1 MLTSFLVSLAM
12 FIGGQGGAASKPK
25 PSASISADRVVTQV
39 QRFYQTTA
47 HLSAIFRQTT
57 MNATFGIPKQ
67 SDGRVYL
74 RKPGKFRF
82 DYVCKRNTSQVCK
95 AQMSDG
101 ATIWVIDYSGKWYY
115 TQPLNQSALP
125 VAVTFLTGK
134 GNLTSEFNPRLDT
147 SGKYGAPGDLVL
159 ELTPRQPSAQFR
171 SLFLVV
177 DPADYRVK
185 QSIVINAAGDVN
197 QFRFYQPDVVKDVPD
212 TWFVFNPRA
221 PAAKGFRQIKPQQA
235 NPPAPAAPPLTKPTG
250 P

>member
-1 MLTSFLVSLAM
+1 
-12 FIGGQGGAASKPK
+12 
-25 PSASISADRVVTQV
+25 
-39 QRFYQTTA
+39 
-47 HLSAIFRQTT
+47 

-74 RKPGKFRF
+74 KKPGKFRF

-101 ATIWVIDYSGKWYY
+101 ATIWVIDYSGKWYF

-134 GNLTSEFNPRLDT
+134 GNLTSEFNPRLDS

-159 ELTPRQPSAQFR
+159 ELTPKKPSAQFK

-185 QSIVINAAGDVN
+185 QSVVINAAGDVN
-197 QFRFYQPDVVKDVPD
+197 QFRFYDPDTAKDVPD

-235 NPPAPAAPPLTKPTG
+235 NQPAPAPATAPTKPPAP
-250 P
+250 